1 MGDAAAVA
9 AECWRVLAP
18 RGVLVSVTCRA
29 TEERTALLARWF
41 AVDDAAAQPLPPVR
55 HVWAERAA
63 PCPTCSILALRR
75 RDEPLL
81 HAPGAADAR

>member
-18 RGVLVSVTCRA
+18 RGVLITVTCRDLA
-29 TEERTALLARWF
+29 ERTSLLARWF
-41 AVDDAAAQPLPPVR
+41 ASDAPDAAQPLPPVR

-75 RDEPLL
+75 RDAPLP
-81 HAPGAADAR
+81 HAADAAS